1 MCVERV
7 GGFPTPPVSFRKFV
21 SIQRPQKFGRPF
33 LSLFESINNPSV
45 MSLARPNNR
54 GTQNSACLEKLRPIA
69 ETTGRLDSEYTGRL
83 GPLYLFKNTE
93 EKRVMFLGTFPFV
106 PETRCLAHVM
116 GLLIHRIDLVSSP
129 EPHQSSLHPQ
139 NKQGICFPIFSASS
153 SFCEDGICR
162 KRF

>member
-1 MCVERV
+1 
-7 GGFPTPPVSFRKFV
+7 
-21 SIQRPQKFGRPF
+21 
-33 LSLFESINNPSV
+33 

-69 ETTGRLDSEYTGRL
+69 EATGRLDSEYTGRL
-83 GPLYLFKNTE
+83 GPLYLFKNTV

-106 PETRCLAHVM
+106 PETRCLAHVRS
-116 GLLIHRIDLVSSP
+116 LHIHRIVLVSSP
-129 EPHQSSLHPQ
+129 VPHQSSLHPQ

-162 KRF
+162 KRFWRMTDPEAVLTRSLRQQKKKKKSEWGAVKIEK